1 MILKISVEHIK
12 IPFALNLSKGGR
24 DFGMLTKSM
33 NEWKPFMLRRAQH
46 ERLPLA
52 TTAVLRMLRC
62 VLIALMIILLFSG
75 TLYADE
81 MRMPEN
87 TPRPLKIGV
96 AVFVNN
102 ITKVND
108 QAGTFEG
115 GLDLQLR
122 WKNVDLAF
130 NAQEMGTNRLEFEH
144 DSAVQK
150 LASIWTPALT
160 LANVA
165 IQSKEQGLF
174 IYADGTVVHI
184 QRLKCVFDAQ
194 YRLDAFPFDTQN
206 LPVHIVSERYNTNQI
221 VLVQEQRD
229 LDNSG
234 LRKDMSL
241 LFWQPKRIKFVASRT
256 RGWNGQFFPEM
267 QAQIVL
273 ARVPTAHL
281 LATLMPFFLVML
293 IPTIGTFFIRMDMD
307 KRLGYISSSI
317 LAPPCQD
324 SCRLKI

>member
-1 MILKISVEHIK
+1 MRRRIRVFLMLILS
-12 IPFALNLSKGGR
+12 LN
-24 DFGMLTKSM
+24 
-33 NEWKPFMLRRAQH
+33 
-46 ERLPLA
+46 
-52 TTAVLRMLRC
+52 
-62 VLIALMIILLFSG
+62 G

-115 GLDLQLR
+115 NLDLQLR

-130 NAQEMGTNRLEFEH
+130 NAKEMGTNRLEFEN

-150 LASIWTPALT
+150 IASIWTPALT
-160 LANVA
+160 LANA
-165 IQSKEQGLF
+165 TIQSMEQGLF

-184 QRLKCVFDAQ
+184 QRVKGVFDAN

-206 LPVHIVSERYNTNQI
+206 LPVRIVSERYNTNQI
-221 VLVQEQRD
+221 ALIQEQRD

-241 LFWQPKRIKFVASRT
+241 LSWQPKRLKFVASRT
-256 RGWNGQFFPEM
+256 RGWNGQFLSGNASPNCACQGTNRLSPGDAYALLSRFAYSHHRYILHKNGYGQTAGLHLVFHPGPGCPEFYLLVTLRHVASG
-267 QAQIVL
+267 QHYNAAYCDWIGVSNRHDSTVSDNFQSAQ
-273 ARVPTAHL
+273 RQS
-281 LATLMPFFLVML
+281 LVC
-293 IPTIGTFFIRMDMD
+293 
-307 KRLGYISSSI
+307 KQVYYS
-317 LAPPCQD
+317 
-324 SCRLKI
+324 